1 MNAMNAFAFVASAN
15 ALVIQEKTIN
25 ESGPHYIHLK
35 GRKGG
40 LLSKL
45 LSMLGIDDTTTFDVY
60 EDRIEFA
67 SGSVFGRTTEVI
79 PLSAVCNV
87 GTGYVKPVPLLVF
100 GILFIISCPVSMFD
114 FDETWWIGLIM
125 LLTGAAAFAGYF
137 LGKTMMVYARSTG
150 ADLDMIAFKR
160 SVIENLKIDDEEA
173 KRIVLIMNSLVLK
186 ANRRDNP

>member
-87 GTGYVKPVPLLVF
+87 GTGYVKPVALLVF
-100 GILFIISCPVSMFD
+100 GILCILSGLMSMFVPNMQ
-114 FDETWWIGLIM
+114 TWLSLIT
-125 LLTGAAAFAGYF
+125 LLIGAAAFAGYF

-150 ADLDMIAFKR
+150 ADLDVIAFKR